1 VSAGGVAPVA
11 PPGSAVL
18 LGGAMEPLPAGGF
31 TSVEPELGALGLVIP
46 LAAPLVSAPVEGVD
60 AEGMEVEGAVA
71 AALAGAPV
79 EAMAEPDH
87 QSLLAR
93 CLGEAARYSS
103 SMA

>member
-1 VSAGGVAPVA
+1 
-11 PPGSAVL
+11 
-18 LGGAMEPLPAGGF
+18 MEPAPAGGF
-31 TSVEPELGALGLVIP
+31 TSVEPEPGALGLVIT

-60 AEGMEVEGAVA
+60 AEGMEVAGAVA

-93 CLGEAARYSS
+93 SFGEAAIYSS
-103 SMA
+103 SIA